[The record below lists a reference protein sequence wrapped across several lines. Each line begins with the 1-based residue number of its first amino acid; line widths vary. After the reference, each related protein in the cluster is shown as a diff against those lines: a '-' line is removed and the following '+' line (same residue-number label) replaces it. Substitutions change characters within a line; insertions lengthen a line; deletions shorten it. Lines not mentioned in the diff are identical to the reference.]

1 MNFNGIQL
9 GLDIIGVLGFI
20 LSVAMI
26 IKNALDN
33 RVNIKIYDMWAYA
46 LPEYEGKIQFM
57 LCGIFAN
64 HSARPI
70 SIHGIRIY
78 FGSKWLLAD
87 RYERI
92 VMCFEYD
99 DPRLKGVGHEEFLNT
114 PFPVNIAPWE
124 SIDIRIVC
132 QTSASKKQNA
142 ALHPWAYTPLEQEP
156 DNNQSQEIQK
166 SVALSLQV
174 QTSRKAVQ
182 IPVLAEI
189 HAYGKLRE
197 DLQIKS
203 YMRANVS

>member
-46 LPEYEGKIQFM
+46 LPAYEGKIQFM
-57 LCGIFAN
+57 LCGIFTN

-78 FGSKWLLAD
+78 SGSKWLLAD

-182 IPVLAEI
+182 NPVLAEI